1 VKRRAASLIVA
12 ALLAVSAVV
21 LAGHEEARKGTRGGD
36 RRPAP
41 VFRRGQRLCLILDY
55 LPAFMYTGEKLAYS
69 FRVAKRRGVEE
80 GIAFEVSW
88 FFSKTEKTDKQL
100 SPGTTKGDAT
110 RDFTVV
116 RGFLKVPKGAKYL
129 HFKLTSGG
137 KNLGAGMA
145 RLVDENDKWP
155 KGSRASWGRLV
166 DAKGLPLILT
176 LAERTPRV
184 DNRWKP
190 IKWLWEKGRSSA
202 SNVVIAGPRLA
213 KRKKKSYQDLLAGSA
228 KKLKIK
234 ELAEGSA
241 GRRSAPAHGIY
252 RLVELVESKV
262 IPAAKAADLVV
273 LVTPPEDP
281 EMATEPRRYRQ
292 GLDWILSRLK
302 RAGVGRVAIVPPLT
316 RKIRAKQLAAYQ
328 EICRKAAA
336 VYAKKVGARC
346 LDVKV
351 LKDIEYWRPPGAL
364 GKVTGK
370 YPNDNGQ
377 KKLAELIKAAY
388 K

>member
-1 VKRRAASLIVA
+1 MKRFAIALALAALGAVA
-12 ALLAVSAVV
+12 AAA
-21 LAGHEEARKGTRGGD
+21 LAGHEEPRPGD

-41 VFRRGQRLCLILDY
+41 AFRRGQRLCLILDY

-80 GIAFEVSW
+80 SIAFKVSW
-88 FFSKTEKTDKQL
+88 FFSQTEKTEKQL
-100 SPGTTKGDAT
+100 APGVTEGDAN
-110 RDFTVV
+110 RNFSVV
-116 RGFLKVPKGAKYL
+116 RGFLKVPPGAKYL

-145 RLVDENDKWP
+145 RLVDESEEWP
-155 KGSRASWGRLV
+155 KGSRASWGRMV

-184 DNRWKP
+184 DDRWKP

-202 SNVVIAGPRLA
+202 SNVIIAGPRLA
-213 KRKKKSYQDLLAGSA
+213 SRRNKSYQDLLAGSTE
-228 KKLKIK
+228 KLKIK
-234 ELAEGSA
+234 ELADVSA
-241 GRRSAPAHGIY
+241 ADQRANPAHGIY
-252 RLVELVESKV
+252 RLVELVESEV
-262 IPAAKAADLVV
+262 IPAAKTADLVV

-281 EMATEPRRYRQ
+281 ELATEPRRYRQ
-292 GLDWILSRLK
+292 GLDWLLSRLK
-302 RAGVGRVAIVPPLT
+302 RAGSRRVAIVPPLT
-316 RKIRAKQLAAYQ
+316 RKVRARQLAAYEQ
-328 EICRKAAA
+328 ICRKSAA

-346 LDVKV
+346 VDVRQ

-364 GKVTGK
+364 GEVTGK
-370 YPNDNGQ
+370 YPNESGQ
-377 KKLAELIKAAY
+377 KKLAELIKSAY